1 MGNKSRTAVVGIL
14 VVVAALVVWQA
25 AAPGLAAQTSTP
37 GDTTTTTTTTTTS
50 NEPQRT
56 IGVSGTGMVRA
67 APDQAVVSLGV
78 QTDAEEAST
87 ALSEN
92 SSQMQALIDALE
104 AAGIAAE
111 DIQTQVLQ
119 LYPRYEETPVG
130 TSGATTSTLVGYTA
144 TNIVQVT
151 VRNLDS
157 LGSTLDAA
165 VKAGGNQIQG
175 ISFEVSDTS
184 NLVDQA
190 REAAWNDAVHKAEQL
205 AGLAGAELG
214 DVLTIN
220 ESSNVPSP
228 VVEAVRTVAQAGAV
242 PIQPGTQTITA
253 NVQVTWLLR

>member
-1 MGNKSRTAVVGIL
+1 MGKRWQSAIAGVL
-14 VVVAALVVWQA
+14 VVVAGLVIWQA
-25 AAPGLAAQTSTP
+25 TGPRLAAQIPAP
-37 GDTTTTTTTTTTS
+37 GTTTTTTTTTTS
-50 NEPQRT
+50 DEPQRT
-56 IGVSGTGMVRA
+56 ISVSGTGMVSA
-67 APDQAVVSLGV
+67 APDQALVSLGV

-119 LYPRYEETPVG
+119 LYPRYQETPVG

-151 VRNLDS
+151 VRDLDS

-175 ISFEVSDTS
+175 ISFKVSDPS
-184 NLVDQA
+184 SLVDQA
-190 REAAWNDAVHKAEQL
+190 REAAWNDAMHRAEQL
-205 AGLAGAELG
+205 AGLAGAQLG

-220 ESSNVPSP
+220 ESSSVPSP
-228 VVEAVRTVAQAGAV
+228 IIEAARTALQAAAV
-242 PIQPGTQTITA
+242 PIQPGTQTITVD
-253 NVQVTWLLR
+253 VQVTWLLR